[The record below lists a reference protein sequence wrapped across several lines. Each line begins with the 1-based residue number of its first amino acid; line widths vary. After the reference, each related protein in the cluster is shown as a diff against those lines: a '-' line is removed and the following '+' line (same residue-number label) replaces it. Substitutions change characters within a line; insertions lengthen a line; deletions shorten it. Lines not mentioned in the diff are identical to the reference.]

1 MKKVLIIQKS
11 LVQYRQEFFELLR
24 KALEEEDV
32 ELSLIYGKQ
41 KNEEGLKNDEVELE
55 WSQYIPNTTIK
66 FGKLN
71 LLWQPCVEA
80 LKHQDLVIVES
91 ANRLILNYLLMINR
105 HFSTLKL
112 GFWGHG
118 RNMQGS
124 PKSWGNK
131 LKYLLVNRC
140 DWWFAYTAGVKNSL
154 ADQGYPEHQITAVQN
169 AINTNL
175 LVEQY
180 AKISPAEVAELKAE
194 LGIMGNQVGIF
205 CGGMYPE
212 KRIEFLLAA
221 CMKIKAE
228 VPDFHMIFIG
238 SGIDAPK
245 VITAAEQFKWIHYLG
260 PKFGQDRVKYFK
272 ISTLFLMPGLVGLGV
287 LDSFA
292 LETPMI
298 TTDYE
303 FHSPEIEYLE
313 QGKNGL
319 MVDNTIAE
327 YVSVV
332 VDLLQ
337 SEGYIL
343 MLKHCKQ
350 SAEKY
355 TVENMVENF
364 KNGILQAIR

>member
-32 ELSLIYGKQ
+32 ELNLIYGKQ
-41 KNEEGLKNDEVELE
+41 KNEEGLKNDEVDLE
-55 WSQYIPNTTIK
+55 WSKYIPNKTIK
-66 FGKLN
+66 LGHIN
-71 LLWQPCVEA
+71 LLWQPCIHA

-91 ANRLILNYLLMINR
+91 ANRLILNHLLIINR
-105 HFSTLKL
+105 RFSSFKL

-118 RNMQGS
+118 RNMQDA
-124 PKSWGNK
+124 PKSWGNR
-131 LKYLLVNRC
+131 LKYLLVKHC

-154 ADQGYPEHQITAVQN
+154 ADLGYPEQQITAVQN

-180 AKISPAEVAELKAE
+180 AQISAVEAAELKAE
-194 LGIMGNQVGIF
+194 LGIVGNQVGIF

-212 KRIEFLLAA
+212 KRIEFLLAC
-221 CMKIKAE
+221 CMKIKE
-228 VPDFHMIFIG
+228 EIPGFHMIFIG

-245 VITAAEQFKWIHYLG
+245 VIAAAEQFEWIHYVG
-260 PKFGQDRVKYFK
+260 PKFGKDRVKYFK
-272 ISTLFLMPGLVGLGV
+272 ISALFLMPGLVGLGV

-292 LETPMI
+292 LETPMV
-298 TTDYE
+298 TTQYK

-319 MVDNTIAE
+319 MVDNTVAE
-327 YVSVV
+327 YTHAV
-332 VDLLQ
+332 VDLLR
-337 SEGYIL
+337 SERYKL
-343 MLKHCKQ
+343 MWEYCKH

-364 KNGILQAIR
+364 KTGILQAIR